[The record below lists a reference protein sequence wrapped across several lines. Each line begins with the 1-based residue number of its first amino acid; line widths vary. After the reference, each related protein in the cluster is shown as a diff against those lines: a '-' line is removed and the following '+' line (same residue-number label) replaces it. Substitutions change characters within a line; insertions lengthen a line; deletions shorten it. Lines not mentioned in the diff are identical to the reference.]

1 MNFSLYEILSQNKIS
16 LPIFISVVVVI
27 LSTVLHSTFYA
38 NTAVAAA
45 VNSTTTN
52 AAGSPSSHNSSACNC
67 VAFRVDD
74 VSDNRIAG
82 NLAVLNLFL
91 SENQP
96 LTLGIVMNHI
106 GRSPTL
112 MDKIMEGTNKGLFE
126 LALHGYDHLNY
137 VKLSGQEQMDQLSKA
152 NGRMKDLFGKP
163 SKIFIPPFDTF
174 NNYTVNALSR
184 LGIPIISAGD
194 FEYNDTHSQY
204 HIFSTVNPVAHDGKS
219 NQVYHLARS
228 TGIEDF
234 GDNNLPIKL
243 PLQTTL
249 NRAYAHIS
257 QYGYA
262 IIVMH
267 PTSFL
272 TMKNGKYT
280 TIVDQ
285 NEINNVKSLIN
296 SIKAKNIHITSMS
309 KIAGLS

>member
-1 MNFSLYEILSQNKIS
+1 MKILSQNKVS
-16 LPIFISVVVVI
+16 LPILISVVVVI
-27 LSTVLHSTFYA
+27 LSIVSHSTFYA
-38 NTAVAAA
+38 NAAA
-45 VNSTTTN
+45 AAVVNSTTDTVR
-52 AAGSPSSHNSSACNC
+52 SSSSSSSSYNSSGCNC

-106 GRSPTL
+106 GRSPIL

-152 NGRMKDLFGKP
+152 NERMNDLFGKP
-163 SKIFIPPFDTF
+163 SKIFVPPYDTF

-184 LGIPIISAGD
+184 LDIPIISAGD
-194 FEYNDTHSQY
+194 FEYSQNSQY
-204 HIFSTVNPVAHDGKS
+204 HIFSTINPVAHDGKS

-249 NRAYAHIS
+249 NRAYAAIS
-257 QYGYA
+257 KYGYA

-280 TIVDQ
+280 NIVDQ
-285 NEINNVKSLIN
+285 NEINNVKTLIN
-296 SIKAKNIHITSMS
+296 SIKSKNIHITSMS
-309 KIAGLS
+309 KIAGIS

>member
-1 MNFSLYEILSQNKIS
+1 LYQNKIL
-16 LPIFISVVVVI
+16 LPIFLSVVVVI
-27 LSTVLHSTFYA
+27 LSTVSHPSFYV
-38 NTAVAAA
+38 NTSAAE
-45 VNSTTTN
+45 VNATTTN
-52 AAGSPSSHNSSACNC
+52 AVSPSSSPNSSACNC

-106 GRSPTL
+106 GRSPIL

-152 NGRMKDLFGKP
+152 NERMNDLFGKP
-163 SKIFIPPFDTF
+163 SKIFVPPYDTF

-184 LGIPIISAGD
+184 LDIPIISAGD
-194 FEYNDTHSQY
+194 FEYSQNSQY
-204 HIFSTVNPVAHDGKS
+204 HIFSTINPVAHDGKS

-249 NRAYAHIS
+249 NRAYAAIS
-257 QYGYA
+257 KYGYA

-280 TIVDQ
+280 NIVDQ
-285 NEINNVKSLIN
+285 NEINNVKTLIN
-296 SIKAKNIHITSMS
+296 SVKSKNIHITSMS
-309 KIAGLS
+309 KIAGIS

>member
-1 MNFSLYEILSQNKIS
+1 MKILSRNKVS

-27 LSTVLHSTFYA
+27 LSTVSHSTFYA
-38 NTAVAAA
+38 NTATAAA
-45 VNSTTTN
+45 AANSTTTN
-52 AAGSPSSHNSSACNC
+52 AAGSPSSHKSSGCNC
-67 VAFRVDD
+67 VAFRIDD
-74 VSDNRIAG
+74 VSDNNRVG

-91 SENQP
+91 SENEP

-106 GRSPTL
+106 GRSPIL

-137 VKLSGQEQMDQLSKA
+137 VKLAPQEQMDQLSKA
-152 NGRMKDLFGKP
+152 NERMNDLFGKP
-163 SKIFIPPFDTF
+163 SKIFVPPYDTF

-194 FEYNDTHSQY
+194 FEYNGTQSQY
-204 HIFSTVNPVAHDGKS
+204 HIFSTINPVVHDGKS
-219 NQVYHLARS
+219 NQVYHLART

-249 NRAYAHIS
+249 NRAYAAIS
-257 QYGYA
+257 KYGYA

-280 TIVDQ
+280 NMVDQ

-296 SIKAKNIHITSMS
+296 TIKAKNIHITSMS
-309 KIAGLS
+309 KIAGLPS

>member
-1 MNFSLYEILSQNKIS
+1 MKILSRNKVS
-16 LPIFISVVVVI
+16 LPLFISVVVVI
-27 LSTVLHSTFYA
+27 LSTILHSTFYA
-38 NTAVAAA
+38 NTATAAAAA

-52 AAGSPSSHNSSACNC
+52 TAGSSSSHKSSGCNC
-67 VAFRVDD
+67 VAFRIDD
-74 VSDNRIAG
+74 VSDNNRVG

-91 SENQP
+91 SENEP

-106 GRSPTL
+106 GRSPVL
-112 MDKIMEGTNKGLFE
+112 MDKIMEGANKGLFE

-137 VKLSGQEQMDQLSKA
+137 VKLAPQEQMDQLSKA
-152 NGRMKDLFGKP
+152 NERMNDLFGKP
-163 SKIFIPPFDTF
+163 SKIFVPPYDTF

-194 FEYNDTHSQY
+194 FEYNGTQSQY
-204 HIFSTVNPVAHDGKS
+204 HIFSTINPVAHDPKS

-249 NRAYAHIS
+249 NRAYAAIS
-257 QYGYA
+257 KYGYA

-280 TIVDQ
+280 NIVDQ

-296 SIKAKNIHITSMS
+296 TIKAKNIHITSMS
-309 KIAGLS
+309 KIAGLPS